1 MQAQTSGLS
10 DRYAAEGCA
19 FPIDILSRTEA
30 TEYRARIEELEL
42 RPRGDHPFPYVKPY
56 LALTVVN
63 ELVRLPAV
71 LDVVEEIIGPDILV
85 WDGALIVKEPHAP
98 GKFTWHQDL
107 TYWGLAPK
115 EGVVS
120 TWLALSPSTPES
132 GCVKMIPGTHTRDIL
147 PHRDTFGT
155 DNMLSRGQEIAVEID
170 ESQAVDVELEPG
182 EVSIHHP
189 HLFHR
194 SAPNRSED
202 RRIGM
207 NVQYIAPY
215 VNQVVGTRDS
225 AMLARGRDRVG
236 NFEIETP
243 PLSDFAPESMALLA
257 AVNERRREYLFEGV
271 EGRRSRVYD
280 DQVGRR
286 GAWPRSGAGSVAN
299 LPKR

>member
-1 MQAQTSGLS
+1 MHAPSSGLS

-19 FPIDILSRTEA
+19 YPIDILSRSEA
-30 TEYRARIEELEL
+30 AEYRVRVEEAERRACGHL
-42 RPRGDHPFPYVKPY
+42 PFPYLKPY
-56 LALTVVN
+56 LALTVIN

-120 TWLALSPSTPES
+120 TWLALSPSTCES
-132 GCVKMIPGTHTRDIL
+132 GCVKMIPGTHTLDIL

-155 DNMLSRGQEIAVEID
+155 DNMLSRGQEVDTEID
-170 ESQAVDVELEPG
+170 ESRAVDVVLEPG
-182 EVSIHHP
+182 QMSMHHP

-194 SAPNRSED
+194 SAPNRSGD

-207 NVQYIAPY
+207 NVQYIAPH
-215 VNQVVGTRDS
+215 VKQVVGTSDS
-225 AMLARGRDRVG
+225 AMPVRGIDRAG
-236 NFEIETP
+236 NFEVETP
-243 PLSDFAPESMALLA
+243 PTSDFSPESMAQLA
-257 AVNERRREYLFEGV
+257 AVNERRRAYLFQGV
-271 EGRRSRVYD
+271 EGRRSHAYYEH
-280 DQVGRR
+280 VGRH
-286 GAWPRSGAGSVAN
+286 VM
-299 LPKR
+299 

>member
-19 FPIDILSRTEA
+19 FPITILSRAEA
-30 TEYRARIEELEL
+30 AEYRARIEEVE
-42 RPRGDHPFPYVKPY
+42 RHPRGDRPFPYLKPY
-56 LALTVVN
+56 LALTAVN

-120 TWLALSPSTPES
+120 TWLALSPSTSES
-132 GCVKMIPGTHTRDIL
+132 GCVKMIPSTHTLEIL
-147 PHRDTFGT
+147 PHRDTFGA
-155 DNMLSRGQEIAVEID
+155 DNMLSRGQEIAVDID
-170 ESQAVDVELEPG
+170 EMLAVDAVLEPG
-182 EVSIHHP
+182 QMSIHHP

-207 NVQYIAPY
+207 NVQYIAPN
-215 VNQVVGTRDS
+215 VSQVVGTRDS
-225 AMLARGRDRVG
+225 AMLVRGRDRVG
-236 NFEIETP
+236 NFEVETP
-243 PLSDFAPESMALLA
+243 PVSDFAPENMRLLA

-280 DQVGRR
+280 DHVGR
-286 GAWPRSGAGSVAN
+286 GGT
-299 LPKR
+299 